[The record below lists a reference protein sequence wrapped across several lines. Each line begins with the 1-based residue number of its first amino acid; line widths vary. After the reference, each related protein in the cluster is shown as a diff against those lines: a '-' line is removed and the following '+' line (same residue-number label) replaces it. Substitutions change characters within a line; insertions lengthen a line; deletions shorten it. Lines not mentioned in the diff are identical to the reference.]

1 MVLVAI
7 SRFIHP
13 VGGLEFV
20 DELLDSGAILTVLE
34 MISLKKTS
42 DEDRIQGVDLLQ
54 CISENGIQ
62 AKEMLC
68 KSGTIRVI
76 CEALAISENTELV
89 EKSRK
94 LLMGISTGNPKYLS
108 HVYRA
113 FIALLPCDSPSAVH
127 LALRMMRTVQE
138 EVEPIKEIAA
148 PLVQYG
154 FGSMHGEIRY
164 EARHLALDL
173 LKTDIASHIYQ
184 AIFKALIDCE
194 EWITVNYVRQACAVK
209 MIDEILMTF
218 PEEHLQKALVEKCI
232 IGRLLLTL
240 ACVKYK
246 ETQKNSALA
255 LSTLALRIPS
265 VSPVITSSLGPL
277 ADFFPDDAKMIFTKM
292 TEDEADAI
300 RSIGRSMLE
309 DQQL

>member
-1 MVLVAI
+1 
-7 SRFIHP
+7 
-13 VGGLEFV
+13 
-20 DELLDSGAILTVLE
+20 
-34 MISLKKTS
+34 
-42 DEDRIQGVDLLQ
+42 
-54 CISENGIQ
+54 
-62 AKEMLC
+62 MLC

-127 LALRMMRTVQE
+127 LALRMLRTVQE

-148 PLVQYG
+148 PLIQYG

-173 LKTDIASHIYQ
+173 LKTDIVSHIYQ

-194 EWITVNYVRQACAVK
+194 EWITVNYVR
-209 MIDEILMTF
+209 
-218 PEEHLQKALVEKCI
+218 
-232 IGRLLLTL
+232 
-240 ACVKYK
+240 
-246 ETQKNSALA
+246 
-255 LSTLALRIPS
+255 
-265 VSPVITSSLGPL
+265 
-277 ADFFPDDAKMIFTKM
+277 
-292 TEDEADAI
+292 
-300 RSIGRSMLE
+300 
-309 DQQL
+309 